1 MEEEK
6 KQSQAPMKIA
16 NPTKITKIEKNE
28 PVYENISEV
37 QKALER
43 DLEAQ
48 QELQNLIE
56 KLNDQFETSSVASQ
70 HLEVS
75 IKDMRMLKSFAQ
87 PPAMIKQVLGVAI
100 LCLSLSKKEPTWGEC
115 LK

>member
-16 NPTKITKIEKNE
+16 NPTKIEKSE

-37 QKALER
+37 QKSLER

-75 IKDMRMLKSFAQ
+75 IKDMRMLKSFA
-87 PPAMIKQVLGVAI
+87 
-100 LCLSLSKKEPTWGEC
+100 
-115 LK
+115 